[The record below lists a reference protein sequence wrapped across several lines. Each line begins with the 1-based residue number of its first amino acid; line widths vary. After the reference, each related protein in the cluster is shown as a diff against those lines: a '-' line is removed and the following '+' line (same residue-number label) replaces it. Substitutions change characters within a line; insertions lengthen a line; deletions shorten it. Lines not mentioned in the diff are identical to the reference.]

1 MASFSFLHAADI
13 HLDSPL
19 AGLSRYEGVPAAEI
33 RAAPRA
39 AFDRL
44 IETAIERRVDF
55 VVIAG
60 DLYDGDWKD
69 MGTGL
74 YFAAAMGRL
83 GRANIPVYL
92 LAGNHDARSVIT
104 RDLPPVDGVHHFSTR
119 TAQTHRLPHLDVA
132 IHGRSFAERSAPEN
146 LVPGYPE
153 PVARAFNIG
162 VLHTSLAGYAAHE
175 TYAPCTPQE
184 LIARGYDYWALG
196 HVHEH
201 QIVAVHP
208 HIVFP
213 GNLQGRHIREDG
225 PRGAVLVHVRDGE
238 VAELERLE
246 LDVVRWA
253 TATVQAD
260 VPDAAALHTRIRD
273 ALRQVAAG
281 DRPMV
286 VRVVLAGCSPLH
298 DALQDPSLRLRDDVR
313 GIAAE
318 LSVNLWIEKLQ
329 VRTTP
334 PAAQPETAA
343 DADGIGQLIPPPDD
357 RLAEALRAEF
367 SKFFVNLPQQD
378 DDSSI
383 RQAAQGQWT
392 ALMTAAGAALRHR
405 LGIAG

>member
-1 MASFSFLHAADI
+1 M
-13 HLDSPL
+13 
-19 AGLSRYEGVPAAEI
+19 
-33 RAAPRA
+33 
-39 AFDRL
+39 
-44 IETAIERRVDF
+44 
-55 VVIAG
+55 
-60 DLYDGDWKD
+60 
-69 MGTGL
+69 
-74 YFAAAMGRL
+74 
-83 GRANIPVYL
+83 
-92 LAGNHDARSVIT
+92 
-104 RDLPPVDGVHHFSTR
+104 
-119 TAQTHRLPHLDVA
+119 
-132 IHGRSFAERSAPEN
+132 
-146 LVPGYPE
+146 
-153 PVARAFNIG
+153 
-162 VLHTSLAGYAAHE
+162 
-175 TYAPCTPQE
+175 
-184 LIARGYDYWALG
+184 
-196 HVHEH
+196 
-201 QIVAVHP
+201 
-208 HIVFP
+208 
-213 GNLQGRHIREDG
+213 
-225 PRGAVLVHVRDGE
+225 
-238 VAELERLE
+238 
-246 LDVVRWA
+246 
-253 TATVQAD
+253 
-260 VPDAAALHTRIRD
+260 PDAAALHTRIRD

-334 PAAQPETAA
+334 PAAQPDTAA